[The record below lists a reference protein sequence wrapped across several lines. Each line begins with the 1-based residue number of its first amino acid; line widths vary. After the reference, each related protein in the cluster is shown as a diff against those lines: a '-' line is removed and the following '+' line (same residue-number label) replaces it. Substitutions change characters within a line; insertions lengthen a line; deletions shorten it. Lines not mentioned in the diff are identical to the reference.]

1 MGMWEVLLLTSSQ
14 NCAKT
19 SHFFSL
25 GAQVRSKIKSPY
37 MPFGLIF
44 CNIYTSY
51 NRHNNAAKRKS
62 IIVRFVQCDKKS
74 PGGVT

>member
-1 MGMWEVLLLTSSQ
+1 MLSGQAELPKTCALLLT
-14 NCAKT
+14 
-19 SHFFSL
+19 FFPPL
-25 GAQVRSKIKSPY
+25 LRVRSEIKSPY

-51 NRHNNAAKRKS
+51 NRHSNAAKRKS